1 MFIPVV
7 IPAGELGTFGREAT
21 EGELPDVLGRIST
34 RFTPSLS
41 EMRGLLQ
48 QIESTAPLASRIPV
62 GSMADGQF
70 VAPTG
75 SVDDDPDGRLRIEII
90 KKVAIDEPW
99 LRAAT
104 DALLN
109 LRAISADQ
117 LRDYL
122 EMSPLL
128 ERDHLDLVLHG
139 LPAANPGTSSA
150 TSATVE

>member
-48 QIESTAPLASRIPV
+48 QIKSTAPLASRIPV

-117 LRDYL
+117 L
-122 EMSPLL
+122 
-128 ERDHLDLVLHG
+128 
-139 LPAANPGTSSA
+139 
-150 TSATVE
+150 